1 MNNFNFNNF
10 IKYIIL
16 FIVVTF
22 STFFIPSC
30 NMISKHA
37 VYIGLLASTTFV
49 LLDKYYP
56 TIVINKDK
64 KK

>member
-30 NMISKHA
+30 NMISRH
-37 VYIGLLASTTFV
+37 VFIFIIS
-49 LLDKYYP
+49 
-56 TIVINKDK
+56 INNICSFRQILSNNSYK
-64 KK
+64 